1 MRHFNF
7 NLTLNYDVKKLAPI
21 AVVKDSMFLREFLQQ
36 HISKQ
41 ILNDL
46 WVLAV
51 AADLVLNKI
60 VVAKVVGE
68 CDQLPT

>member
-1 MRHFNF
+1 MWHFYF
-7 NLTLNYDVKKLAPI
+7 NLTLNYDVKKLASV